1 MSVGDLAGSDVTT
14 KEGPRSRQAT
24 NYFARPR
31 LYQPGTTLE
40 NSAGTASRPIVAIDC
55 DDPIIRQC
63 RQPGSPGRD
72 WCETLVCFLHCPSA
86 AERADG
92 ALHVGARVRVPS
104 VASRSDRRPAAPAI
118 AAERQTA
125 GRRRPWKA
133 LTSYFRRLWQG
144 DLPLSR
150 VFWTDM
156 LVIGTLVNVATLL
169 VAVLLFSVDA
179 PLVYGVVLF
188 LVHIPYSIALFIG
201 VWRSAAREKSRWSPP
216 AQVAAVIWLIAA
228 LVI

>member
-1 MSVGDLAGSDVTT
+1 MYG
-14 KEGPRSRQAT
+14 
-24 NYFARPR
+24 
-31 LYQPGTTLE
+31 
-40 NSAGTASRPIVAIDC
+40 
-55 DDPIIRQC
+55 
-63 RQPGSPGRD
+63 
-72 WCETLVCFLHCPSA
+72 W
-86 AERADG
+86 
-92 ALHVGARVRVPS
+92 RVRVPS
-104 VASRSDRRPAAPAI
+104 VASRSDRRPGEPTT
-118 AAERQTA
+118 AAERRTA
-125 GRRRPWKA
+125 GRRGPWKA

-156 LVIGTLVNVATLL
+156 LVIGTLVNLATLL
-169 VAVLLFSVDA
+169 VAILLFGVDA
-179 PLVYGVVLF
+179 PLIYGVVLF